1 MALMPLRITRCRD
14 AGSERTTDIPDL
26 SQGELVRDIV
36 PLMERPDCFILSYT
50 TLKHLFVENLDMLG
64 LVAYAEPGEDRVY
77 MLLGW

>member
-50 TLKHLFVENLDMLG
+50 TLKHLFVENLDMLAHFG
-64 LVAYAEPGEDRVY
+64 LRNSEET
-77 MLLGW
+77 LEFSF